1 MSMMLVHAVGDEYD
15 SGEEVIRTK
24 EDDDFIDEDDDNPDL
39 VAEYN
44 AEKQVQLSRR
54 STYHYHDV

>member
-1 MSMMLVHAVGDEYD
+1 MHAVGDEYD